1 MSANVAHREIGVFVL
16 YSVIES
22 IMDSS
27 TSTIPHFLQLFE
39 KLLQDPE
46 SNDVRVTAVR
56 RVPFFAFPASTDAY
70 VLAGHWAQSACTL
83 NRMRSQ
89 RP

>member
-27 TSTIPHFLQLFE
+27 TSTIPQFLQLFE

-56 RVPFFAFPASTDAY
+56 
-70 VLAGHWAQSACTL
+70 
-83 NRMRSQ
+83 
-89 RP
+89 

>member
-1 MSANVAHREIGVFVL
+1 MQHNTWPTLLPWIQETCMSATVTHREIGVFVL
-16 YSVIES
+16 YSVIEA

-27 TSTIPHFLQLFE
+27 TSTIPQFLQLFE

-56 RVPFFAFPASTDAY
+56 
-70 VLAGHWAQSACTL
+70 
-83 NRMRSQ
+83 
-89 RP
+89 

>member
-1 MSANVAHREIGVFVL
+1 MSATVAHREIGVFVL

-27 TSTIPHFLQLFE
+27 TSTIPQLLQLFE
-39 KLLQDPE
+39 KRLQDPE

-56 RVPFFAFPASTDAY
+56 
-70 VLAGHWAQSACTL
+70 
-83 NRMRSQ
+83 
-89 RP
+89 

>member
-1 MSANVAHREIGVFVL
+1 MPSTVAHREIGVFVL

-27 TSTIPHFLQLFE
+27 TSPIPQKLQPFE
-39 KLLQDPE
+39 KLLQESE

-56 RVPFFAFPASTDAY
+56 
-70 VLAGHWAQSACTL
+70 
-83 NRMRSQ
+83 
-89 RP
+89 

>member
-1 MSANVAHREIGVFVL
+1 MSTTAAHREISVSVL

-27 TSTIPHFLQLFE
+27 TSTIPQFLQLFE

-56 RVPFFAFPASTDAY
+56 
-70 VLAGHWAQSACTL
+70 
-83 NRMRSQ
+83 
-89 RP
+89 